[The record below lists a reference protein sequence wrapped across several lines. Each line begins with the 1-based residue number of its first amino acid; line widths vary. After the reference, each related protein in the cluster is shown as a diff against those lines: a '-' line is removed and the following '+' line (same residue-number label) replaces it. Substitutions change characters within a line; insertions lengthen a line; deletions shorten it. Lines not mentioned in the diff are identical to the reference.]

1 MIITKKRFNGL
12 LEQIADLQ
20 VDNATLMGQLS
31 YSNNQIRVLKT
42 ENQGLKELIEELKK
56 NRQEDK
62 PKRKVGRP
70 RKESK

>member
-1 MIITKKRFNGL
+1 MKIITNKKYNEL
-12 LEQIADLQ
+12 LNQIADLQ
-20 VDNATLMGQLS
+20 VDNATLMGQLG

-56 NRQEDK
+56 NRKEDK

-70 RKESK
+70 KKEN